1 MSQNHNDKGWPDL
14 PTLVAIS
21 LLQSSST
28 TLAARHAKALAA
40 RLTSGRF
47 NWLQAI
53 AGQLWPE
60 HSEQQRQIQD
70 AQVGAER
77 ALAAATRLGVRP
89 LTWLDEDY
97 PAILLEIPDPPVL
110 LWTRGIAATL
120 QHPSVAIVGSR
131 DALPA
136 SLAVAKQLASGLAE
150 AGLTVVSGLARG
162 VDGAAHAGALAG
174 GGPSTAVLGSGLNHI
189 YPKQHVPLADRVA
202 ETGAVV
208 SEYPPDARPYASHFP
223 LRNRIISGLCRA
235 TVVVEASERSGSL
248 ITARLALD
256 QNRDVLAVPGGPLS
270 GRHRGC
276 HALIKDGARLVETVG
291 DVLDEL
297 KWPRPAAKPAAE
309 SHKQLQLCDLEANMA
324 KGEAYSMDELAGRT
338 GRSASELLAD
348 LSVLELAGRLERTSG
363 GRFVRIAGPELGEGN

>member
-1 MSQNHNDKGWPDL
+1 VSKNPQDDRWPDL
-14 PTLVAIS
+14 PTLVAVS
-21 LLQSSST
+21 LLQSGST
-28 TLAARHAKALAA
+28 TLAARYAKALAA
-40 RLTSGRF
+40 APGRV

-53 AGQLWPE
+53 AGQLWKEP
-60 HSEQQRQIQD
+60 SEQQRQLQD
-70 AQVGAER
+70 ARVGAER
-77 ALAAATRLGVRP
+77 ALSTAARLGFQPV
-89 LTWLDEDY
+89 TWFDEVY
-97 PAILLEIPDPPVL
+97 PDILREIPDPPVL

-120 QHPSVAIVGSR
+120 QRPSVAVVGSR

-174 GGPSTAVLGSGLNHI
+174 GGPSTAVLGSGLSHI
-189 YPKQHVPLADRVA
+189 YPKQHVPLAERVA

-248 ITARLALD
+248 ITARLALE
-256 QNRDVLAVPGGPLS
+256 QSRDVLAVPGGPLS

-276 HALIKDGARLVETVG
+276 HALIKDGARLVETVD

-297 KWPRPAAKPAAE
+297 KWPRPAAKSEGEP
-309 SHKQLQLCDLEANMA
+309 HKQLQLSDLEANMA
-324 KGEAYSMDELAGRT
+324 KGEAYSLDDLAGRT

-348 LSVLELAGRLERTSG
+348 LSVLELDGRLVRTTG

>member
-1 MSQNHNDKGWPDL
+1 MSQNPDVDRWPDL
-14 PTLVAIS
+14 KTLVAIS
-21 LLQSSST
+21 LLQSGST
-28 TLAARHAKALAA
+28 TLAARHAKALWEEPM
-40 RLTSGRF
+40 LGRP
-47 NWLQAI
+47 NWLRLI
-53 AGQLWPE
+53 AGRLWPDA
-60 HSEQQRQIQD
+60 SEQQRQIQD
-70 AQVGAER
+70 ARVGAER
-77 ALAAATRLGVRP
+77 ALSTSTRLGFRP
-89 LTWLDEDY
+89 VSWLDDDY
-97 PAILLEIPDPPVL
+97 PALLREIPDPPVL

-136 SLAVAKQLASGLAE
+136 SLAVARQLAGGLAE
-150 AGLTVVSGLARG
+150 AGLTVVSGLALG

-189 YPKQHVPLADRVA
+189 YPALHVPLAEQVA

-208 SEYPPDARPYASHFP
+208 SEYPPDARPYPSHFP

-256 QNRDVLAVPGGPLS
+256 QNRNVLAVPGGPLS

-297 KWPRPAAKPAAE
+297 NWARPAAKSEAE
-309 SHKQLQLCDLEANMA
+309 PHKQLQLSDLEANMA
-324 KGEAYSMDELAGRT
+324 KGEAFSIDELAGRT

-348 LSVLELAGRLERTSG
+348 LSVLELARRLVRTPD
-363 GRFVRIAGPELGEGN
+363 GRFVRIAGPELGAGN

>member
-1 MSQNHNDKGWPDL
+1 
-14 PTLVAIS
+14 
-21 LLQSSST
+21 
-28 TLAARHAKALAA
+28 
-40 RLTSGRF
+40 
-47 NWLQAI
+47 
-53 AGQLWPE
+53 
-60 HSEQQRQIQD
+60 
-70 AQVGAER
+70 
-77 ALAAATRLGVRP
+77 LGFRP
-89 LTWLDEDY
+89 VSWLDDDY
-97 PAILLEIPDPPVL
+97 PALLREIPDPPVL

-136 SLAVAKQLASGLAE
+136 SLAVARQLAGGLAE
-150 AGLTVVSGLARG
+150 AGLTVVSGLALG

-189 YPKQHVPLADRVA
+189 YPALHVPLAEQVA

-208 SEYPPDARPYASHFP
+208 SEYPPDARPYPSHFP

-256 QNRDVLAVPGGPLS
+256 QNRNVLAVPGGPLS

-297 KWPRPAAKPAAE
+297 NWARPAAKSEAE
-309 SHKQLQLCDLEANMA
+309 PHKQLQLSDLEANMA
-324 KGEAYSMDELAGRT
+324 KGEAFSIDELAGRT

-348 LSVLELAGRLERTSG
+348 LSVLELARRLVRTPD
-363 GRFVRIAGPELGEGN
+363 GRFVRIAGPELGAGN